1 MCNLFVMS
9 KKTLKYK
16 FYKPS
21 HSFFYSTPSRN
32 KVFNNNSNKIV

>member
-16 FYKPS
+16 FYKPLLDAS
-21 HSFFYSTPSRN
+21 IFL
-32 KVFNNNSNKIV
+32 FNSQQK

>member
-21 HSFFYSTPSRN
+21 LDASIFL
-32 KVFNNNSNKIV
+32 FNSQQK